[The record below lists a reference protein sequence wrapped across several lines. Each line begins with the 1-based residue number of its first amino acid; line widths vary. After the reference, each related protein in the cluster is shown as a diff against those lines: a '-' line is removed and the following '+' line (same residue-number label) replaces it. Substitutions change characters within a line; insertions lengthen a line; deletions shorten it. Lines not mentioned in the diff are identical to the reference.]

1 MSSKNVNL
9 KNIKHNTTQQKFL
22 NTIKLS
28 IRDKYNIY
36 NLQMR
41 NQICRER
48 CNLLDIFIEEARK
61 IHMFLAGKTLN

>member
-9 KNIKHNTTQQKFL
+9 KNIKHNTTKIFKYNQ
-22 NTIKLS
+22 IKYK
-28 IRDKYNIY
+28 RYNIY
-36 NLQMR
+36 NLQVR
-41 NQICRER
+41 NQICHER